1 MKPSVIR
8 SEVTETLKLIA
19 LRIHNATIKQADGAM
34 GYLGIML
41 IMRYHDD
48 GGALA
53 IQKTSIAFGVAK
65 AKIDQEPGSIIKKYL
80 FTRK

>member
-1 MKPSVIR
+1 MKHSVIR

-19 LRIHNATIKQADGAM
+19 LLHNLSIKQADGAM
-34 GYLGIML
+34 SYLGIML
-41 IMRYHDD
+41 IMRHHDD